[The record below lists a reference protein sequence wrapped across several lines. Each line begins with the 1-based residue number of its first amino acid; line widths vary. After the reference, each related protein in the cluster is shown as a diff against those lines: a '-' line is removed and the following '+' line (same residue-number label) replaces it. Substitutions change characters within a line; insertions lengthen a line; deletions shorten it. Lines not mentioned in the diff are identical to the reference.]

1 MELIT
6 NKNPNEI
13 RVGSVESLEIS
24 IDELL
29 SNYDMNKHLGMMER
43 MSIYSLNERQF
54 AHFIGKLRMYQ
65 HVSKSDKQ
73 LVTPFLLNDSQIN
86 NAVKDYYTCPN
97 FKREEDGRINLWNLY
112 NLFTEANK
120 SSYIDSNLERNVN
133 VYEFMNILGNSIQN
147 KTPSWY
153 LSN

>member
-1 MELIT
+1 
-6 NKNPNEI
+6 
-13 RVGSVESLEIS
+13 
-24 IDELL
+24 
-29 SNYDMNKHLGMMER
+29 MNKHLGMMER

-112 NLFTEANK
+112 NLCSEAK
-120 SSYIDSNLERNVN
+120 KRSKMDSNWERRGYVH
-133 VYEFMNILGNSIQN
+133 EFMNIRGKSIQN
-147 KTPSWY
+147 KAPSCY
-153 LSN
+153 LCN